1 MSIVT
6 KLPESLLRETD
17 RKIRALIGSVDRA
30 DLALHN
36 DGYAPA
42 GDLFEQV
49 VAPERARYLHAL
61 GLLEGRTPGRAVDLG
76 CFFPYMPILLTAL
89 GWQVTAVDRY
99 SLYGPSLHEALVE
112 TARVEGFELLDLDM
126 TAELGHV
133 GDADLVML
141 MAVVEHLNGSPL
153 RLMCDIRSLLTNRR
167 GSLLFEVPNM
177 ATLWRR
183 LQLLRGVSPLP
194 DYRTYLRSSYPFAGH
209 NREMTIAEVRVL
221 LEESGFAIDRLQPF
235 DYSPPSPGIKPA
247 VLRLVRRALP
257 TCRET
262 IMALARPTTDTPGL

>member
-1 MSIVT
+1 MTIVKT
-6 KLPESLLRETD
+6 SPESLLRDAD

-36 DGYAPA
+36 DGYAPT

-61 GLLEGRTPGRAVDLG
+61 SMLAGRNPGRAVDLG
-76 CFFPYMPILLTAL
+76 CFFPYMPLLLTAL

-99 SLYGPSLHEALVE
+99 SLYGPSLHEALIE

-126 TAELGHV
+126 TTALDQVGHS
-133 GDADLVML
+133 DLVML

-153 RLMCDIRSLLTNRR
+153 KLMGDIRSLLADRS

-183 LQLLRGVSPLP
+183 VQLLRGESPLP

-209 NREMTIAEVRVL
+209 NREMTIDEVRIL
-221 LEESGFAIDRLQPF
+221 MEESGFAIDRLESF
-235 DYSPPSPGIKPA
+235 DYSPPDQGLKPA
-247 VLRLVRRALP
+247 VLRLVRRAIP
-257 TCRET
+257 SCRET
-262 IMALARPTTDTPGL
+262 IMAVARPATGTPGV